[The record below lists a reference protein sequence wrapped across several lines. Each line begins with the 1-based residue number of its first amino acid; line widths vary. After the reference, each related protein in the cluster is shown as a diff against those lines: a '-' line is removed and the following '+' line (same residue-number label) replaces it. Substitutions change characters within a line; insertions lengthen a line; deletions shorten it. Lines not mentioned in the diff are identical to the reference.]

1 MPFPK
6 LGMTLTEPSGS
17 LAPDSPEVAELQQV
31 LLDSI
36 NTRVRD
42 IPAHGEDTRL
52 AILFSGGL
60 DCTVIARL
68 VHECLPLQEGVDL
81 LNVAFENRR
90 VIEARTMT
98 AKEEKKKKEKPKKK
112 RPKGREPEHSKAEAK
127 GREPDRNKVEVED
140 LGEELLAIADEIDT
154 YEICPDRITGRK
166 SLAELQRV
174 CPGRD
179 WRFIAINIPYE
190 ELLSH
195 RQLVID
201 LIHPHNT
208 EMDLSIA
215 IAFYFA
221 SRGTGLLV
229 TSNSPSEPV
238 LHTTPARILL
248 SGLGADELLGGYARH
263 ITAFRFRG
271 ARGLLSELQLDVGRL
286 GKRNLGRDDRV
297 LAHWGR
303 EARYPFL
310 EERVVGWC
318 MRASWE
324 GKRDKGV
331 LRCLAKNLGMTEVA
345 GEAKRAVQFGSR
357 SARMEGGENG
367 KVKGTKVL
375 AEIPVRLRET
385 RKVHGTSSHSRSGS
399 QVDGR

>member
-6 LGMTLTEPSGS
+6 LDMTLTEPSGS
-17 LAPDSPEVAELQQV
+17 LTPDSPEVAELQQV
-31 LLDSI
+31 LLDSV

-42 IPAHGEDTRL
+42 IPAHGDDTKL

-90 VIEARTMT
+90 VIEARNTT
-98 AKEEKKKKEKPKKK
+98 AKEEKRKKEKPKKK
-112 RPKGREPEHSKAEAK
+112 KPKGREPDH
-127 GREPDRNKVEVED
+127 KVEVED
-140 LGEELLAIADEIDT
+140 SVEEPAIADGTDI

-195 RQLVID
+195 RQTVID

-221 SRGTGLLV
+221 SRGAGLLT
-229 TSNSPSEPV
+229 TSNFPSEPV
-238 LHTTPARILL
+238 PHATPARILF

-263 ITAFRFRG
+263 TTAFRFRG

-331 LRCLAKNLGMTEVA
+331 LRCLARKLGMTEVA

-367 KVKGTKVL
+367 KAKGTKVL
-375 AEIPVRLRET
+375 VETPVRFWENKKT
-385 RKVHGTSSHSRSGS
+385 HGPSGY
-399 QVDGR
+399 GRFGNQKDVK

>member
-1 MPFPK
+1 MPFQK
-6 LGMTLTEPSGS
+6 LDMTLTEPSGS
-17 LAPDSPEVAELQQV
+17 LTSDSPEVAELQQV

-42 IPAHGEDTRL
+42 IPAHGGDTRL

-68 VHECLPLQEGVDL
+68 VHQCLPLQEGVDL

-90 VIEARTMT
+90 VIEARNIAT
-98 AKEEKKKKEKPKKK
+98 KEEKKKKEKPKEKPKK
-112 RPKGREPEHSKAEAK
+112 RRPKGREP
-127 GREPDRNKVEVED
+127 DYKVEVED
-140 LGEELLAIADEIDT
+140 LVEESVIAEGIDT

-174 CPGRD
+174 CPSRD

-215 IAFYFA
+215 VAFYFA
-221 SRGTGLLV
+221 SRGTGLLA
-229 TSNSPSEPV
+229 TSGSSSEPV
-238 LHTTPARILL
+238 LHTTPARILF

-331 LRCLAKNLGMTEVA
+331 LRCLAKKLGMNEVA

-357 SARMEGGENG
+357 SARMESGENG

-375 AEIPVRLRET
+375 AETPVRFWET
-385 RKVHGTSSHSRSGS
+385 RKVHGTSSHDRFGN
-399 QVDGR
+399 QRDGR

>member
-6 LGMTLTEPSGS
+6 LDMALTDPSGS
-17 LAPDSPEVAELQQV
+17 LTPDSPEVAELRRV

-36 NTRVRD
+36 DTRVRD

-68 VHECLPLQEGVDL
+68 VHECLPLQERVDL

-90 VIEARTMT
+90 VIEARTMA

-112 RPKGREPEHSKAEAK
+112 RPKGREPDH
-127 GREPDRNKVEVED
+127 KVEVED
-140 LGEELLAIADEIDT
+140 LVEELAIAEGIDT

-195 RQLVID
+195 RQLVVD

-221 SRGTGLLV
+221 SRGTGLLA
-229 TSNSPSEPV
+229 TFNSSLEPV
-238 LHTTPARILL
+238 PHTTPARILL

-263 ITAFRFRG
+263 TTAFRFRG

-310 EERVVGWC
+310 EERVVAWC

-324 GKRDKGV
+324 VKRDKGV
-331 LRCLAKNLGMTEVA
+331 LRCLAKKLGMTEVA

-375 AEIPVRLRET
+375 AEKPVRLWET
-385 RKVHGTSSHSRSGS
+385 RKVHGNSSHDRFGD
-399 QVDGR
+399 QMDGR